1 MKPVNFDDNTAVWLK
16 ALIYG
21 EPGSGKTNFGVSAP
35 NPLILLSE
43 RQAVANVRDAA
54 KRMGRPRPHTLV
66 METLD
71 DYRHVLKALH
81 GDQSKPFVVLD
92 NDGSKVLELESWP
105 DTIVLDSITDI
116 ADMVSKEIRE
126 QSPQKTGKDGLPVD
140 SERYWN
146 VLSDRT
152 AKLVRAFR
160 DVPRHVLFLALLA
173 DKEIGEGDEKSRW
186 VGPQMPMKAL
196 PNVLMAAVNVVGITY
211 RRRSVT
217 ADPKTKQRPM
227 VYGIAT
233 TGPDHMKVKPY
244 PPLRDSEVTDF
255 SSWVKRINGID
266 DGSVAPIPMDMS
278 GHAVDDTATSKPD
291 AAKAD
296 TKPDATAIAVAT
308 VATAEPETAKAAEST
323 ETAQP
328 NSAGFVAAVT
338 TEPPPKTTKKPKT
351 EAA

>member
-1 MKPVNFDDNTAVWLK
+1 MKTVNFDDNTAVWLK

-21 EPGSGKTNFGVSAP
+21 ESGSGKTNFGVSAP

-66 METLD
+66 MESLD

-81 GDQSKPFVVLD
+81 GDQAKPFVVLD
-92 NDGSKVLELESWP
+92 NEGAKILELEVWP

-255 SSWVKRINGID
+255 ASWVKRINGID
-266 DGSVAPIPMDMS
+266 DGSVAPIPMDLS
-278 GHAVDDTATSKPD
+278 GQSTDDAKPDTKPETTTNTTTEDGKPD
-291 AAKAD
+291 AAKSE
-296 TKPDATAIAVAT
+296 ATE
-308 VATAEPETAKAAEST
+308 AEKAAN
-323 ETAQP
+323 TAQL
-328 NSAGFVAAVT
+328 NSGGVVAAVT
-338 TEPPPKTTKKPKT
+338 TESPAKSKAKSKP